1 MEGLFSFAWKKKKEY
16 VLKRKMALL
25 SFKKAERKDQGNYR
39 MISLTLISGKDDRA
53 TNSGKHFQT
62 HKGQEGDW
70 E

>member
-1 MEGLFSFAWKKKKEY
+1 M
-16 VLKRKMALL
+16 LKRKMALL
-25 SFKKAERKDQGNYR
+25 SFKKAEKKDQGNYR

-62 HKGQEGDW
+62 HNGQEGDW